1 MKTMKRCAALL
12 LCLSVLVLGAAV
24 SASAEEA
31 VAFDFFGKLTMD
43 SYSESESSS
52 RFTLLDEGGFSVR
65 PKTSLSSGGSAIVY
79 LPSTTYQSDWLFA
92 YDVEFESNGDPEDSL
107 YLVLCTWGE
116 NRFLNDTRDI
126 PLSELLPKIAGV
138 DPVMKTDDKGNP
150 QAQIPA
156 GHYQGII
163 DLSEYIPE
171 GFDQFSHLGAW
182 YTGKRLTVRRLEFV
196 TGAEVTP
203 PATTT
208 QATTTTTTE
217 ATTTTTESKTEA
229 AATTTANGTS
239 AATATEAANGEPSS
253 LSAGAIVGIAAAV
266 VVPVGICVAVCFLVR
281 RKKKQ

>member
-43 SYSESESSS
+43 SYSDGESSS

-208 QATTTTTTE
+208 QATTT
-217 ATTTTTESKTEA
+217 
-229 AATTTANGTS
+229 ANGTS